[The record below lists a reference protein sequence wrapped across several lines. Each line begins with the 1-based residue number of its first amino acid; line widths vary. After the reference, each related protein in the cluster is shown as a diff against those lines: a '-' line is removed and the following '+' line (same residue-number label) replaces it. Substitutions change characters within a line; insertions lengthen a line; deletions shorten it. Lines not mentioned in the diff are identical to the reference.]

1 MADQITTSGSN
12 LGTASETPSI
22 RTFQIDPSGL
32 GGISESLNLFRGD
45 INLPLD
51 LISISSRSGLEASAS
66 ILYNSS
72 VWKQVDIW
80 NKEAPTGPLGL
91 GWSLGFDFIALDNQ
105 DSIAANNNQYYLVS
119 DGSVNRLNLTKENPE
134 YWEFELETYQFWDV
148 RFYFQDEKWVIT
160 KEEGNQYIF
169 GGSTGDAT
177 KDPIQY
183 GIKWGQKNGNWK
195 DSSTR
200 VTGQSNFAVAW
211 NLNRIQ
217 NPFGDGIDFSY
228 ENDLNQIGTS
238 SGLQYT
244 VASRLK
250 LVNAPYNRSL
260 NFHYEDKEYT
270 DTIREYQ
277 FPNVFQSN
285 PDFHAYQDRLETKYL
300 DKIELRN
307 ASDAVSAPDALL
319 TTVKFKYDI
328 INIATDN
335 TTDPNYFKRYLT
347 DVIMMTANGLELPN
361 FSFLYNNDPTAIA
374 GTNEQPGAL
383 KNIIYPQGGKV
394 TYDYDRANLT
404 GTSRTKEWVPK
415 GIPRVWHGPDY
426 TVYAEYDGSS
436 KLEVKVLSW
445 NGSWVEAPQTYSLSQ
460 KINLETLKVS
470 VENDFFALSFISD
483 QTNPNLYTTLFHK
496 ENGRFGQWIIE
507 ESFQSLS
514 ISSGDQGIVATGA
527 QFMMALTSP
536 GRFYVKVW
544 DKRTKTWT
552 DKTNSIA
559 VPSNAK
565 YALQANNNY
574 LVLASYKSSNRN
586 QADLVQYYLDE
597 TGNFIQATL
606 AVSSVS
612 PVEWLDDS
620 TPDTFWALGN
630 DFFVTTYITGSGND
644 KIDYKI
650 QIQQWNQEFQASL
663 VVNESKQIADDTDFP
678 FAQSVVSGSVVGNLE
693 SLYRYDGLDW
703 DTGTLPIPTSNS
715 DVPLLIYGS
724 DTAMVTS
731 NSSNQINQYNPY
743 NLSWGQTLNGSS
755 SDINPTISYDYF
767 SLGRN
772 VYYRNSFGQ
781 LEVVYNLPS
790 DVLGKSLN
798 NRAPL
803 FFSWQDTAGNT
814 FILPVKNGTVAKN
827 PFKLANQK
835 IYSGETDSGTSLVGV
850 SSFIT
855 YQGSFSNPSK
865 FTIYQ
870 FINDEIEGEIDAYV
884 VSKLSIDDGYPV
896 TWGDDA
902 IEKSNTH
909 YSYDCENVTI
919 SIDGNVTE
927 FAAATA
933 IYGLNTNNAGVC
945 YPPPDDNTLGRSE
958 YRYHNNGSAV
968 DSGLIHDWDD
978 GNVDSYYYSYLN
990 GMLFDKTD
998 FDQDGNTV
1006 QRMVNHYKVL
1016 TEYATVDDPT
1026 TLLPLIGGYVK
1037 TILTE
1042 STQYEEPITLASI
1055 EKNAAVEK
1063 QVSPVKEFLNLRAIN
1078 TEMLQFRE
1086 SRQPKRLLFYP
1097 YPGRQTHYPVSLKN
1111 DSLTAAVGVT
1121 RTVKYEY
1128 ANDTGLM
1135 TADETDNYNMEGELE
1150 IFRREIYFAYQVSE
1164 YSLLK
1169 VKHIWSPVGVSIKF
1183 HDNSDGTNKEPVE
1196 FTLTTYKSWG
1206 DDSGDLTP
1214 WAPARTWIGT
1224 SEAAYDASKTIPVTF
1239 NDWDNTNEEVNNWR
1253 KIGETTL
1260 RASSGAVIEALDASE
1275 KPSANITGL
1284 NELYRIATF
1293 ANSFYKESAY
1303 LGFEAY
1309 ENTDEWSV
1317 NSGSISDFLIQNDA
1331 HIGYTSFGLPADA
1344 SQYLERDIS
1353 IQNNKKIYILSCWVK
1368 TAESFNTDSG
1378 NAIWS
1383 VENTAGAE
1391 LQSFDI
1397 EGTNGEWAYRHYVVA
1412 IGSDTNDGSFTDAK
1426 LIVKNQ
1432 KESATSVLML
1442 DNILF
1447 NPLISDTSV
1456 TIYDAT
1462 YGDVLGSVTPSGQT
1476 LKNGYDAYRRQLSKM
1491 VNGKTSSVTSLF
1503 LVRQWVNSNSFEFPE
1518 AYPNAITE
1526 ILPSVGGVIADLI
1539 QGNNWKNEWSST
1551 EISNWD
1557 TNNNTLIYSGSSASS
1572 IDYEPTNNT
1581 EDYGAKVSLIQPTDA
1596 DGVPIAPTQAM
1607 GMALGS
1613 DLSVVWNPSSG
1624 WSITLSGT
1632 TENIASPIPDT
1643 SGFGTEWLLMSTEN
1657 PVSGNTAIFFM
1668 VDGLLLYSNLQAPT
1682 IKGALSLQLAEKDF
1696 GFTGITTFEGAN
1708 LGTTYLDGAGKEL
1721 QKIGFD
1727 GSGIIVQESV
1737 YDPIGRPAIGTKAT
1751 RIDAMP
1757 PSYQTDF
1764 VQSFDPETGIMTG
1777 DVATLNPDAE
1787 GFPYVRSM
1795 FKRTA
1800 QSLVVQQGLPGKD
1813 FSINTDGGTANAK
1826 INTLEYGTNSAG
1838 QYPGTNWPANQYFV
1852 TKVENAN
1859 GQLEISVTSKAD
1871 QEIAKMQGPLE
1882 DGSFTTFWTYYD
1894 NAQRIVKTI
1903 PPNGVAEIISG
1914 KGDGET
1920 WATKSN
1926 YNFVGDMES
1935 EEGPN
1940 MNITQYIYNILGEV
1954 RFTLT
1959 PENTSSDGTDD
1970 KIIYNKYDALG
1981 RVIENGFFVGTWD
1994 RDTLTQ
2000 IALTNPNYPDSSI
2013 DHVVLNSYE
2022 YDGNGT
2028 NSLQFGQLIE
2038 TKSYNEDSVLLVQS
2052 NFEYDL
2058 DLNLIKK
2065 TVVAQ
2070 QYSTDKWEL
2079 RYEYNNLS
2087 NLIKITYPNGAYQSE
2102 ITYLY
2107 DKLGQVYAIGNGI
2120 EENAFGV
2127 FDYNAEGAITGSL
2140 LNLNDSLAIVREST
2154 YNSPGW
2160 PIDSENKL
2168 NSDAS
2173 LIFKESLSYIDGGY
2187 DGASYFDGKVAKAT
2201 YTDEEN
2207 ASYSYKYK
2215 YDKLSRIITAQNTVD
2230 EALSLGVTYPLVYD
2244 ENGNIISLSRGNK
2257 KSDYTYDAG
2266 TDKVTSIDTDG
2277 TQTAGF
2283 TYDKDGNTTVA
2294 DTDADLS
2301 NIKYQVSGKLVT
2313 SIDIGPNSKT
2323 GIPNSK
2329 LTIDYDTNN
2338 DRTVKRLTDSSD
2350 TELSAKLYLRGENT
2364 NSLFE
2369 QEREGSTTKNSQY
2382 IYGPDGLT
2390 GMTSGDK
2397 RYVVVKDHLGNVRK
2411 VVDETGAVVASFNY
2425 TPFGV
2430 TITKEGST
2438 SPDITFYRYTGQEF
2452 DKETGLY
2459 NFPAR
2464 MYDPETGR
2472 FYTVDPKRVG
2482 GTPYAYVLNN
2492 PSNLVDP
2499 DGEEPLTAFLIAV
2512 VIGLVVGAI
2521 AGAVT
2526 YAVTHQGSFNVGEF
2540 FLYTAVGAVAG
2551 AIGGAAGYGAGVLA
2565 TAGLAAAGVSTSSTI
2580 ASGIVVGAAT
2590 GAADGVVSASLN
2602 QIGVNLIEGNSAFE
2616 GVGTQALIGGGMG
2629 LAIGGIAGGITGKLH
2644 TPTAKSL
2651 SDPDFSVSASTNSR
2665 NYAGSKGATELHGGV
2680 GGNVQGTLQATNAQ
2694 LGANDVLALGGHGG
2708 KNMNLISFD
2717 DVGGTFVNSDTIATN
2732 LGGANFNG
2740 KGIDLT
2746 AVCYPGQNG
2755 TARTLANELRVPVR
2769 AASTATYTS
2778 AGGNTFPIYKSIYSN
2793 FNGTILKAPMRTYYP
2808 SKLQTGWIALFGY

>member
-1 MADQITTSGSN
+1 MADQITTSGSD

-45 INLPLD
+45 INLPLN

-119 DGSVNRLNLTKENPE
+119 DGSVNRLNLVKENTD
-134 YWEFELETYQFWDV
+134 YWEFELNNFEFWDV
-148 RFYFQDEKWVIT
+148 RFYFNDEKWVIT

-177 KDPIQY
+177 KDPLQY

-195 DSSTR
+195 DSSSR
-200 VTGQSNFAVAW
+200 VTGQTNFAVAW

-228 ENDLNQIGTS
+228 ENDLNQIGGDT
-238 SGLQYT
+238 GLTYT

-250 LVNAPYNRSL
+250 MVNSPYSRSL

-277 FPNVFQSN
+277 FPNVFVSN

-328 INIATDN
+328 INIAEGN
-335 TTDPNYFKRYLT
+335 TTDPNFFKRYLT
-347 DVIMMTANGLELPN
+347 DVIMVTANGLELPN
-361 FSFLYNNDPTAIA
+361 FSFSYNNDPAEID

-394 TYDYDRANLT
+394 MYDYDKANLT
-404 GTSRTKEWVPK
+404 GTSRTNEWVPK
-415 GIPRVWHGPDY
+415 GIPRIWHGPDY

-445 NGSWVEAPQTYSLSQ
+445 NGTWIEAPQTFTLSR

-470 VENDFFALSFISD
+470 AENDFFSLSFISD
-483 QTNPNLYTTLFHK
+483 ENNPDLYAVLFHK
-496 ENGRFGQWIIE
+496 ENGRFGQWLIE
-507 ESFQSLS
+507 DSFQSLS
-514 ISSGDQGIVATGA
+514 ISSGDQGIVVTGD

-544 DKRTKTWT
+544 DNRTKAWT
-552 DKTNSIA
+552 DKTNNIS

-565 YALQANNNY
+565 YALAANSNY
-574 LVLASYKSSNRN
+574 LALASYKSNN
-586 QADLVQYYLDE
+586 NKADLVQYYLDE
-597 TGNFIQATL
+597 EGDFKQATL
-606 AVSSVS
+606 AVSSIS

-630 DFFVTTYITGSGND
+630 DFFATTYITGNAND
-644 KIDYKI
+644 MIDYKI
-650 QIQQWNQEFQASL
+650 QIQQWNEEFQANL
-663 VVNESKQIADDTDFP
+663 QIDESKQIADDTDFP

-693 SLYRYDGLDW
+693 SLYRYDGLKW
-703 DTGTLPIPTSNS
+703 DTGTLPIPTS
-715 DVPLLIYGS
+715 DTDIPLLIYGS

-731 NSSNQINQYNPY
+731 ESSNQINQYNPY
-743 NLSWGQTLNGSS
+743 SLSWGQTLNGSS

-772 VYYRNSFGQ
+772 VYYRDSFGQ
-781 LEVVYNLPS
+781 LEIVYNLPS

-798 NRAPL
+798 NRAP
-803 FFSWQDTAGNT
+803 FFFIWEDTAGNT
-814 FILPVKNGTVAKN
+814 LVLPVKNGKVAEN

-835 IYSGETDSGTSLVGV
+835 IYNDETDSGTDLVGI
-850 SSFIT
+850 SSFVT

-870 FINDEIEGEIDAYV
+870 FVNEEIEGEIDSYV
-884 VSKLSIDDGYPV
+884 VSKLAIDDGYPV
-896 TWGDDA
+896 TWGDNS
-902 IEKSNTH
+902 IERSNTH

-919 SIDGNVTE
+919 STDGTVTE

-945 YPPPDDNTLGRSE
+945 YPPPDDNILGRSE

-968 DSGLIHDWDD
+968 DSGLQLDWEDEDD
-978 GNVDSYYYSYLN
+978 STYYYSYLN

-998 FDQDGNTV
+998 YDQDGNTV
-1006 QRMVNHYKVL
+1006 QRMVNYYKVH
-1016 TEYATVDDPT
+1016 TEYATVNDPS

-1037 TILTE
+1037 TISTE
-1042 STQYEEPITLASI
+1042 STQYEEPIILGSI
-1055 EKNAAVEK
+1055 ENSKSKEHHFSK
-1063 QVSPVKEFLNLRAIN
+1063 VKELLNTRSLYTKKAQFLK
-1078 TEMLQFRE
+1078 
-1086 SRQPKRLLFYP
+1086 SRQPQRHLCYP
-1097 YPGRQTHYPVSLKN
+1097 LQGKQTHYPVSMKN
-1111 DSLTAAVGVT
+1111 DTLSIAVGVT
-1121 RTVKYEY
+1121 RTVNYEY
-1128 ANDTGLM
+1128 ASDTGLM

-1150 IFRREIYFAYQVSE
+1150 IFRREIYFAYQVDE

-1169 VKHIWSPVGVSIKF
+1169 ERHIWSPVAVSIKF
-1183 HDNSDGTNKEPVE
+1183 HDNSDRTDKQPVE
-1196 FTLTTYKSWG
+1196 FTLTTYKSWA
-1206 DDSGDLTP
+1206 DDTGDLTP

-1239 NDWDNTNEEVNNWR
+1239 TDWDNTKEEVDDWR

-1260 RASSGAVIEALDASE
+1260 RASSGAVIEALDASK
-1275 KPSANITGL
+1275 KPSANITGS
-1284 NELYRIATF
+1284 NELYRVATF

-1309 ENTDEWSV
+1309 EDMSEWSV
-1317 NSGSISDFLIQNDA
+1317 ASGSIKDFLIQNDA
-1331 HIGYTSFGLPADA
+1331 HTGYTSFGLQADA
-1344 SQYLERDIS
+1344 SQYLEKEVS
-1353 IQNNKKIYILSCWVK
+1353 LQNNTKIYILSCWVK
-1368 TAESFNTDSG
+1368 TTESFNTDNG
-1378 NAIWS
+1378 KAAWS
-1383 VENTAGAE
+1383 IEDEQGTE
-1391 LQSFDI
+1391 LQSFSI
-1397 EGTNGEWAYRHYVVA
+1397 EGTNGEWAYRNFVFQ
-1412 IGSDTNDGSFTDAK
+1412 IGTNTEDDSFTEVK
-1426 LIVKNQ
+1426 LIAKNQ
-1432 KESATSVLML
+1432 KETASSLLML

-1447 NPLISDTSV
+1447 NPLESDTSV
-1456 TIYDAT
+1456 TVYDAT
-1462 YGDVLGSVTPSGQT
+1462 YGDVTGSITPSGQT
-1476 LKNGYDAYRRQLSKM
+1476 LTSGYDAYRRQLSNSI
-1491 VNGKTSSVTSLF
+1491 NGKTTSAISLF
-1503 LVRQWVNSNSFEFPE
+1503 LIRQWLLGNTFEFPE

-1526 ILPSVGGVIADLI
+1526 ILPSTGGAIANLI
-1539 QGNNWKNEWSST
+1539 QGDDWKNEWSST
-1551 EISNWD
+1551 EIDNWETSD
-1557 TNNNTLIYSGSSASS
+1557 NTLTYTGSSANTIS
-1572 IDYEPTNNT
+1572 YQPTNDT
-1581 EDYGAKVSLIQPTDA
+1581 EDYGAKVSLIQPLDEE
-1596 DGVPIAPTQAM
+1596 GVPIAPTEAV
-1607 GMALGS
+1607 GMALGE
-1613 DLSVVWNPSSG
+1613 DLSVVWNPSTG
-1624 WSITLSGT
+1624 WSLTLSGT
-1632 TENIASPIPDT
+1632 TETIESPIANT
-1643 SGFGTEWLLMSTEN
+1643 SGFGVEWLLMSSN
-1657 PVSGNTAIFFM
+1657 DPVSGNTSVFFM
-1668 VDGLLLYSNLQAPT
+1668 VDGLLLYSNLNASS
-1682 IKGALSLQLAEKDF
+1682 IKGALSLQLAEKNY

-1708 LGTTYLDGAGKEL
+1708 QGTTYLDGSGKEL
-1721 QKIGFD
+1721 QKVSFD

-1737 YDPIGRPAIGTKAT
+1737 YDQIGRPAIGTKAT
-1751 RIDAMP
+1751 RIAATAQL
-1757 PSYQTDF
+1757 YQTDF
-1764 VQSFDPETGIMTG
+1764 VKSFNPETGVMTG

-1787 GFPYVRSM
+1787 GFPYVRSE

-1800 QSLVVQQGLPGKD
+1800 QSLVIQQGLPGKD
-1813 FSINTDGGTANAK
+1813 FAISTNGTTENTK
-1826 INTLEYGTNSAG
+1826 INTLEYGTNSAD

-1859 GQLEISVTSKAD
+1859 GQLEISVTTKAD
-1871 QEIAKMQGPLE
+1871 QEIAKMQGPLD
-1882 DGSFTTFWTYYD
+1882 DGSFTTFWTFYD

-1903 PPNGVAEIISG
+1903 PPNGVAEIVNG
-1914 KGDGET
+1914 TGNGEK
-1920 WATKSN
+1920 WATISN

-1940 MNITQYIYNILGEV
+1940 MNITQYVYNILGEV

-1959 PENTSSDGTDD
+1959 AENTSDDGTND
-1970 KIIYNKYDALG
+1970 KIVYNKYDVLG
-1981 RVIENGFFVGTWD
+1981 RVIENGYFVGAWD
-1994 RDTLTQ
+1994 RDILTEK
-2000 IALTNPNYPDSSI
+2000 ALTNPNYPDASTS
-2013 DHVVLNSYE
+2013 HVVLNSFE
-2022 YDGNGT
+2022 YDGDGSNP
-2028 NSLQFGQLIE
+2028 LAYGQLIE
-2038 TKSYNEDSVLLVQS
+2038 TKSYSEDSELLVQS

-2058 DLNLIKK
+2058 DSNLVKK
-2065 TVVAQ
+2065 TMLAN
-2070 QYSTDKWEL
+2070 QYSADSWEL
-2079 RYEYNNLS
+2079 SYEYNNLN
-2087 NLIKITYPNGAYQSE
+2087 NLTKITYPSGAHQAE
-2102 ITYLY
+2102 ISYKF
-2107 DKLGQVYAIGNGI
+2107 DQLGQIYAIGNGVDD
-2120 EENAFGV
+2120 EVFGV
-2127 FDYNAEGAITGSL
+2127 FSYNAEGAITGSTL
-2140 LNLNDSLAIVREST
+2140 SLNDSLSIIRAST
-2154 YNSPGW
+2154 YNPPGW
-2160 PIDSENKL
+2160 PVDSENKL
-2168 NSDAS
+2168 SSDQS
-2173 LIFKESLSYIDGGY
+2173 LIFKESLNYTEGGFE
-2187 DGASYFDGKVAKAT
+2187 GASYYDGKVAKAT
-2201 YTDEEN
+2201 YTNEDDS
-2207 ASYSYKYK
+2207 SYSYEYK
-2215 YDKLSRIITAQNTVD
+2215 YDQLSRILTAQNTVD
-2230 EALSLGVTYPLVYD
+2230 KNLSLGVASPLTYD
-2244 ENGNIISLSRGNK
+2244 ENGNIISLSRGDT
-2257 KSDYTYDAG
+2257 KSEYAYEDA

-2277 TQTAGF
+2277 SQTAEF
-2283 TYDKDGNTTVA
+2283 TYDKDGNTIAA

-2323 GIPNSK
+2323 GTPNST
-2329 LTIDYDTNN
+2329 LAIDYDADNN
-2338 DRTVKRLTDSSD
+2338 RTVKKLTDSSD
-2350 TELSAKLYLRGENT
+2350 EELSAKLYVRGENT

-2369 QEREGSTTKNSQY
+2369 QEREGSTLKNSQY

-2397 RYVVVKDHLGNVRK
+2397 RYVVVKDHLGNIRK
-2411 VVDETGAVVASFNY
+2411 VVDETGTIVASFEY
-2425 TPFGV
+2425 TPFGM

-2472 FYTVDPKRVG
+2472 FYTIDPKKVG

-2512 VIGLVVGAI
+2512 VIGAVVGAV

-2526 YAVTHQGSFNVGEF
+2526 YAVTHQGSFNIGEF
-2540 FLYTAVGAVAG
+2540 FAYTVVGAVAG

-2580 ASGIVVGAAT
+2580 ASGVVVGAAT
-2590 GAADGVVSASLN
+2590 GAVDGVVSASLN
-2602 QIGVNLIEGNSAFE
+2602 QIGVNLIEGDPVLQ

-2644 TPTAKSL
+2644 TPTAQKL
-2651 SDPDFSVSASTNSR
+2651 ADPDVSISASSNSR
-2665 NYAGSKGATELHGGV
+2665 RYAQFNNAAELHGGV
-2680 GGNVQGTLQATNAQ
+2680 GGDVGATMRATNV
-2694 LGANDVLALGGHGG
+2694 GGNEVLTLGGHGG
-2708 KNMNLISFD
+2708 NNTSGIYFGD
-2717 DVGGTFVNSDTIATN
+2717 GGNFVDANVIATD
-2732 LGGANFNG
+2732 LKAASGKFNG

-2755 TARTLANELRVPVR
+2755 TARTLANELKVPVR
-2769 AASTATYTS
+2769 AASTPTYTYAS
-2778 AGGNTFPIYKSIYSN
+2778 GRTVASYGQRVDEFFGRIV
-2793 FNGTILKAPMRTYYP
+2793 KAPVRTYYP
-2808 SKLQTGWIALFGY
+2808 NKLTTGWVALFGY